1 MQHSDAFEK
10 NKQWLEYDQQ
20 REAYVRATLA
30 RMLWLEKQLNE
41 ANQAHSQQ
49 HNEDHSDEME
59 KIGQMQEHYERLLQ
73 KAKDE
78 LEVLRGKFNM
88 TDQKLKITQKW
99 CKERESEVEVLKQ
112 QLQFEM
118 MSKTSALGEGHCSED
133 EEQWLSAES
142 ENLQCRLD
150 KERRKSADIQLQKFS
165 LNCHHVD
172 QEKIAELERQRE
184 QQDSASC
191 EAAPLHPGES
201 LTRSPPS
208 SSISSLNESFLEC
221 PSCQAE
227 YPASHYRELMSHL
240 ETCCD

>member
-1 MQHSDAFEK
+1 M
-10 NKQWLEYDQQ
+10 
-20 REAYVRATLA
+20 
-30 RMLWLEKQLNE
+30 
-41 ANQAHSQQ
+41 
-49 HNEDHSDEME
+49 ED
-59 KIGQMQEHYERLLQ
+59 
-73 KAKDE
+73 
-78 LEVLRGKFNM
+78 
-88 TDQKLKITQKW
+88 
-99 CKERESEVEVLKQ
+99 LKQ

-118 MSKTSALGEGHCSED
+118 MSKTSALGDDHCSED

-150 KERRKSADIQLQKFS
+150 KERRMSADIQLQSSIFQKFS
-165 LNCHHVD
+165 LNCHHAD
-172 QEKIAELERQRE
+172 QEKIAELERQIEISSQDLEDEKQNCSYLKNQMVRVLKRLQKPKDHVTKQSKRD

-191 EAAPLHPGES
+191 EAASLHPGES

-208 SSISSLNESFLEC
+208 SSLNESFLEC